1 VINDFESLNNAKE
14 DKIGL
19 IEKKDKFIKDNNLE
33 GFVAENVEQD
43 EENLRSQ
50 HEQIKAKLDTKD
62 DEINQNEERIAKRD
76 AINDAINANLDL
88 IKDYEE
94 KIKIAKLAVEALLSA
109 HKDMDAKFIN
119 PIKDSFL
126 SYANKIYEK
135 IGTNVSMNYDYEI
148 KYDVKGQ
155 LRESKDLSD
164 GERAI
169 MMLALR
175 FAVLDSM
182 YKNHDSL
189 IILDDPFESLDP
201 IKLEKAKELIKDL
214 SNDWQ
219 IIYFTCHE
227 SRKI

>member
-1 VINDFESLNNAKE
+1 MDV
-14 DKIGL
+14 
-19 IEKKDKFIKDNNLE
+19 KFID
-33 GFVAENVEQD
+33 
-43 EENLRSQ
+43 
-50 HEQIKAKLDTKD
+50 
-62 DEINQNEERIAKRD
+62 
-76 AINDAINANLDL
+76 
-88 IKDYEE
+88 
-94 KIKIAKLAVEALLSA
+94 
-109 HKDMDAKFIN
+109 
-119 PIKDSFL
+119 PIKDSFV

-175 FAVLDSM
+175 FAILDSM
-182 YKNHDSL
+182 YKNHESL
-189 IILDDPFESLDP
+189 IILDDPFVSLDP
-201 IKLEKAKELIKDL
+201 IKLEKAKELIRDL

-227 SRKI
+227 SRNI

>member
-1 VINDFESLNNAKE
+1 
-14 DKIGL
+14 
-19 IEKKDKFIKDNNLE
+19 
-33 GFVAENVEQD
+33 
-43 EENLRSQ
+43 
-50 HEQIKAKLDTKD
+50 
-62 DEINQNEERIAKRD
+62 
-76 AINDAINANLDL
+76 
-88 IKDYEE
+88 
-94 KIKIAKLAVEALLSA
+94 
-109 HKDMDAKFIN
+109 M
-119 PIKDSFL
+119 
-126 SYANKIYEK
+126 IYEK

-164 GERAI
+164 GERTI

-201 IKLEKAKELIKDL
+201 IKLEKAKELLKDL

-227 SRKI
+227 SRNI